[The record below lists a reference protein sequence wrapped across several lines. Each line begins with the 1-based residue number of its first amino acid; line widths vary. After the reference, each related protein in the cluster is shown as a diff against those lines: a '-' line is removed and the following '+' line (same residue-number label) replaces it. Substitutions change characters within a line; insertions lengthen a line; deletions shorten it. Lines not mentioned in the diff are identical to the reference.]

1 MKMKSLLGIVLS
13 LSILQSCQNDE
24 TNIIQNEVN
33 NKGITFSSII
43 DDAQNSRAY
52 DTSWEANDVIGV
64 FMLANSDKNVATNI
78 PYVTSKGDGYF
89 VSQNSPIYYPEDNS
103 AVDFIA
109 YYPYSKTI
117 SDYKNYS
124 INLSNQTKQNAID
137 LMTAVNL
144 TNRQLTSPQGN
155 LQFKHLLAKLVLN
168 LKSTSGS
175 SLKGIKASISGLK
188 VKGTANLSNGS
199 ITPSGEATTFSLFIN
214 EEATQAEAILL
225 PQALSGNLKIKLEL
239 NGQSKEIDTQISS
252 SIEQGNKY
260 IYNVNVNYQGGEITT
275 DPQAK
280 YTRWTETPLIT
291 ESELAKPNIKYI
303 THYSKEYYTTSNLN
317 GVEIRNYSMLY
328 DTDLKMAYWVAYPL
342 CDWYLKDKEDKDGR
356 TNAWSYDDLLD
367 KSLQPNLKEN
377 SFNDKGDDYDKG
389 HQIPSA
395 DRQRIDN
402 NRLINRQTFYYTN
415 ITPQSGKKM
424 NQTIWQE
431 LEKAVRGWGSG
442 KDTLYVVTGAMPTT
456 PTDKTINYTID
467 NNGNKVA
474 IPKYYFKALARKVN
488 EQFQTIA
495 YKLDNTPYKDGN
507 YNVGI
512 ISVKELEELTG
523 FTFFPD
529 RPEITESIKSQKTAW

>member
-64 FMLANSDKNVATNI
+64 FMLANSDKNVLTTNI
-78 PYVTSKGDGYF
+78 PYATSKGDGYF

-109 YYPYSKTI
+109 YYPYSETI
-117 SDYKNYS
+117 SDDYKNYP
-124 INLSNQTKQNAID
+124 IDLSNQTKQNAID

-144 TNRQLTSPQGN
+144 TNRQLASPQGN

-188 VKGTANLSNGS
+188 VKGTANLSDGK
-199 ITPSGEATTFSLFIN
+199 ITSSGEATTFSLFIN
-214 EEATQAEAILL
+214 EEGTQAEAILL

-239 NGQSKEIDTQISS
+239 NGQSKEIKTEISGN
-252 SIEQGNKY
+252 IERGSKY

-303 THYSKEYYTTSNLN
+303 THYTDQVYQDSRLKNIP
-317 GVEIRNYSMLY
+317 IRNYSMLY

-342 CDWYLKDKEDKDGR
+342 CDWYIGSSGR
-356 TNAWSYDDLLD
+356 TDAWDYDPQLT
-367 KSLQPNLKEN
+367 KSLQPSL
-377 SFNDKGDDYDKG
+377 NDGFSDKQYDRG
-389 HQIPSA
+389 HQLPSG
-395 DRQRIDN
+395 DRTCSRT
-402 NRLINRQTFYYTN
+402 INEQTFYFTN
-415 ITPQSGKKM
+415 MTPQIGQKM
-424 NQTIWQE
+424 NQAIWAE
-431 LEKAVRGWGSG
+431 LEKAVRGWSSG
-442 KDTLYVVTGAMPTT
+442 TDTLYVVTGAMPTT
-456 PTDKTINYTID
+456 ATDKTIKYTKD
-467 NNGNKVA
+467 NNGKNMA
-474 IPKYYFKALARKVN
+474 IPKYYFKVLARKVGG
-488 EQFQTIA
+488 EFQTVA
-495 YKLDNTPYKDGN
+495 YKLENRDYANRD
-507 YNVGI
+507 YNQGI
-512 ISVKELEELTG
+512 MSVKELEELTG

>member
-1 MKMKSLLGIVLS
+1 MKMKSLLGIILS

-64 FMLANSDKNVATNI
+64 FMLANSDKNVLATNI
-78 PYVTSKGDGYF
+78 PYATSKGDGYF
-89 VSQNSPIYYPEDNS
+89 VSKNSPIYYPEDNS

-109 YYPYSKTI
+109 YYPYSETI
-117 SDYKNYS
+117 SDYKNYP
-124 INLSNQTKQNAID
+124 IDLSNQTKQNAID

-144 TNRQLTSPQGN
+144 TNRQLASPQGN

-175 SLKGIKASISGLK
+175 SLKGIKASISGLQ
-188 VKGTANLSNGS
+188 VKGTANLSNGD
-199 ITPSGEATTFSLFIN
+199 ITSSGEATTFSLFIN

-225 PQALSGNLKIKLEL
+225 PQDLSGKLKIKLEL
-239 NGQSKEIDTQISS
+239 NGQSKEIETEISGN
-252 SIEQGNKY
+252 IEQGSKY

-291 ESELAKPNIKYI
+291 ESQLAQPNLQYI
-303 THYSKEYYTTSNLN
+303 IHYTGETYENSTLN
-317 GVEIRNYSMLY
+317 GVKIRNYSMLY
-328 DTDLKMAYWVAYPL
+328 DTNLKMAYWVAYPL
-342 CDWYLKDKEDKDGR
+342 CSWYIGDSGR
-356 TNAWSYDDLLD
+356 TDAWGYDDKLATN
-367 KSLQPNLKEN
+367 LQPNLSGGIN
-377 SFNDKGDDYDKG
+377 GYDRG
-389 HQIPSA
+389 HQIPSG
-395 DRQRIDN
+395 DRTRSYS
-402 NRLINRQTFYYTN
+402 INAQTFYYTN
-415 ITPQSGKKM
+415 MTPQIGQKM
-424 NQTIWQE
+424 NQAIWAD
-431 LEKAVRGWGSG
+431 LENAVRKWYSAT
-442 KDTLYVVTGAMPTT
+442 DTLFVITGAMPTT
-456 PTDKTINYTID
+456 AADKTIKYAQD
-467 NNGNKVA
+467 NDGKNIA
-474 IPKYYFKALARKVN
+474 IPKYYFKVLARKVSG
-488 EQFQTIA
+488 QFQTVA
-495 YKLDNTPYKDGN
+495 YKLDNVSYSHRD

-512 ISVKELEELTG
+512 LSVKELEEMTG